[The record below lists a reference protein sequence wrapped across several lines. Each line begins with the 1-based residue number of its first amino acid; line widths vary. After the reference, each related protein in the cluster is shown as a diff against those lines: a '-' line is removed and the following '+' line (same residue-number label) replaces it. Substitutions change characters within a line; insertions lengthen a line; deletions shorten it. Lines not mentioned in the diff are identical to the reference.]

1 MSTPTAARTI
11 TNKAGLP
18 EALVRAIANDP
29 YEAGDSDSTVT
40 RLIQPPRKVELERL
54 NADKITEDAADRI
67 WALMGQLG
75 HTVLE
80 RAGVGM
86 VETRLFAEV
95 AGWRISGKAD
105 IIVSERKIVDW
116 KFTTVWSTKDGAK
129 DEWVEQLNGL
139 AYLAS
144 RNGLLI
150 ESLEIV
156 CIYRDWSKLE
166 ARRNADYP
174 KSQVQVFKLPLWPAD
189 EQEAWITSRVWAHQI
204 ARVTLPECSSQDR
217 WEKPH
222 KWALMKKGRERAVKL
237 FDNPKDAEAARTGP
251 EFHVEHRPGEQV
263 RCQSYCAARPFCTQ
277 ADDLGVPRDSQEASQ
292 GAVAASGAAQ
302 KASSP
307 VGSPVYG
314 GPEAS

>member
-1 MSTPTAARTI
+1 MTTAARTI

-29 YEAGDSDSTVT
+29 YEAGDSDSTIT

-116 KFTTVWSTKDGAK
+116 KFTTVWSTEDGAK

-139 AYLAS
+139 AFLAS

-174 KSQVQVFKLPLWPAD
+174 KSQVQVFKLPMWPAG

-237 FDNPKDAEAARTGP
+237 FDNPKDAKAARTYQRLG
-251 EFHVEHRPGEQV
+251 FYVEHRPGEQV

-277 ADDLGVPRDSQEASQ
+277 ADALGVPKDSQEAPKT
-292 GAVAASGAAQ
+292 V
-302 KASSP
+302 
-307 VGSPVYG
+307 
-314 GPEAS
+314 PEASRMPQDAPEALSRPSGEPQTA